1 MTETVTELEA
11 FSVASFTLSFL
22 FTSGFYF

>member
-11 FSVASFTLSFL
+11 SVASFTLSFL